1 MFPEGGVPKFKI
13 VKISNLSQLGLRGE
27 GVAQNFPQIQKRP
40 NCLGWGGG
48 GRESYGIFLLFVT
61 FFLWLPKSN
70 PSNLISI
77 SYDFLPTKVA
87 LHFCNAIHQI
97 QNCLRLNIGKV
108 VHLPRPLHC
117 LNLATWCYS
126 VSPILKVLLKTICLL
141 IKIECWYLVV
151 IYLSRL

>member
-1 MFPEGGVPKFKI
+1 MRKIFPKVKKGQI
-13 VKISNLSQLGLRGE
+13 VWGE
-27 GVAQNFPQIQKRP
+27 
-40 NCLGWGGG
+40 GG

-117 LNLATWCYS
+117 LNLAKWCYS
-126 VSPILKVLLKTICLL
+126 VCPQGHVKNYLLSAQARMQPGRSVLLL
-141 IKIECWYLVV
+141 ISSFQNIP
-151 IYLSRL
+151 